1 MVVSWWRGCEGLSE
15 RLLPGDSDHGGLAAA
30 ATYGRGDPA
39 GPHRGSMEV
48 VGWLISAT
56 DEEEQTS
63 RGEA

>member
-1 MVVSWWRGCEGLSE
+1 VVARLRGLVGALAS
-15 RLLPGDSDHGGLAAA
+15 GGLAAA
-30 ATYGRGDPA
+30 ATYERGDPA

-63 RGEA
+63 RVEA